1 MAEGSQVADATADAA
16 GETAG
21 TDGGGAETGA
31 GGAETGAGGAETGG
45 TETGGAETGG
55 AETGGA
61 DKGQGW
67 LRRLFRYCW
76 RYRGDVLLA
85 LGASLAGMA
94 VMALV
99 PLVPKL
105 IIDDVIVR
113 HERSLAPWATLL
125 IVAALVV
132 YVLTYVRRFY
142 GGRLALDVQH
152 ALRTDMY
159 ASITRLDGRRQDNL
173 STGQVIGR
181 GTSDLQLIQ
190 GLLFMVP
197 MLIGNILLFLVSLVV
212 MAVLSPLLT
221 VVALAVAPALW
232 ILASRSRT
240 RLFPATWYAQG
251 QAAAVAGV
259 VDGAVT
265 GVRVVKG
272 FGQEAQET
280 DKLREAGRRLFAAR
294 LRTVRLNSRYTPAL
308 QAVPALGQVAML
320 ALGGWMATRGQIS
333 LGTFVAFSTYLAQL
347 VGPVRM
353 LTMVLTIGQ
362 QARAGVE
369 RVFELIDTEPVIHE
383 RPDARELPED
393 APATVEFDRVSFG
406 YDPERPVLSEVS
418 LRIEPGET
426 LAVVGASGSGKST
439 LSMLLPRFYDVSSGA
454 VRIGGHD
461 VRELTYDS
469 LRGAIGLVPEDS
481 FLFSDTVRANLAY
494 GLPDASEERIRAA
507 ARAAQADGFISA
519 LPDGYDTEVG
529 EQGLTLSGGQRQRLA
544 LARAILTD
552 PRLLILDDATSAVD
566 ARVEHEIHEALRGVM
581 AGRTTL
587 LIAHRPSTLA
597 LADRIAVM
605 ERGRVVDVGTDA
617 ELRARSALY
626 RNLLTEDAAP
636 DVPAVPS
643 APAVPDVPAVP
654 SAPATPAAPGG
665 DGAARTAAP
674 AAGNGSRPW
683 AGADGPAHAEPRGG
697 GAHAAGFAGAFGGEA
712 AASGL
717 AEPCLEE
724 EPSADGDRPARG
736 REGCSRPAAGPRAR
750 GGDDPAHASGEADG
764 DGVASEPW
772 IRPAGDG
779 ADGAVQAGGAR
790 PRYGDAPGHAAADAA
805 GPDAGRPSRRG
816 GDGAAPEPWARP
828 DDGEGRCRPHGGDD
842 PDHARAGDGDGAGFA
857 GVSSGGPG
865 ARPGGAGAA
874 RGRQVTP
881 ELWVRPAGDG
891 RKAGAPA
898 VAAVAGP
905 GMAGALSGMPATP
918 ELLAKVAALP
928 PATDTP
934 DIDEEAATRAE
945 ETYGLRR
952 LLRGFGAPLALA
964 LLLVALDALAGL
976 LLPVLIRHGI
986 DQGVQRLALGAV
998 WTASGLALLVVLA
1011 QWAVQVGETR
1021 LTGRTG
1027 ERVLYALRVKI
1038 FAQLQRLGL
1047 DYYEREL
1054 TGKIM
1059 TRMTTD
1065 VDALSTFL
1073 QTGLVTAVVSLL
1085 TFFGILV
1092 ALLVI
1097 DVQLALVVFLTL
1109 PPLIIGTVLF
1119 RRRSVKAYQLA
1130 RERVSV
1136 VNADL
1141 QESVAG
1147 LRIVQAFRR
1156 ERSGRERFAARSDA
1170 YRQARLRGQR
1180 LISVYFPFVQ
1190 LLSSVASALVLIVG
1204 AGRVGDGTLTTGAL
1218 VAYLLYIDL
1227 FFAPVQQLSQVF
1239 DGYQQATVSLGR
1251 IQELLRE
1258 PTTTPVADAPR
1269 EVGAMRGEIAFEDVR
1284 FRYGD
1289 GEEALAGISLT
1300 IPAGQTVAFVGET
1313 GAGKST
1319 LVKLVARF
1327 YDPTGGAVRV
1337 DGADLRELD
1346 LTEYRGHLGV
1356 VPQEPYLFAGTVRD
1370 AIAYGRPDASDA
1382 EVEAAARAVGA
1393 HEMVASLDGGYLHE
1407 VAERGRNL
1415 SAGQRQLIALARAE
1429 LVDPDILLLDEAT
1442 AALDLATEALVNQ
1455 ATDRLTGRRT
1465 TLVVAH
1471 RLTTAARADRVV
1483 VLDHGRVVED
1493 GTHEELVAR
1502 DGRYATLWRTF
1513 MGETA
1518 PAVA

>member
-1 MAEGSQVADATADAA
+1 MAGVAADVADEADETGKKDAA
-16 GETAG
+16 GPDAG
-21 TDGGGAETGA
+21 R
-31 GGAETGAGGAETGG
+31 
-45 TETGGAETGG
+45 
-55 AETGGA
+55 
-61 DKGQGW
+61 GW
-67 LRRLFRYCW
+67 VRRLFGYCW
-76 RYRGDVLLA
+76 QYRSDVLLA

-105 IIDDVIVR
+105 IIDDVIVK
-113 HERSLAPWATLL
+113 HDRSLAPWAILL

-152 ALRTDMY
+152 ALRTEMF
-159 ASITRLDGRRQDNL
+159 AAIARFDGRRQDKL
-173 STGQVIGR
+173 STGQIIGR
-181 GTSDLQLIQ
+181 ATSDLQLIQ
-190 GLLFMVP
+190 GVLFMVP
-197 MLIGNILLFLVSLVV
+197 MMIGNILLFLVSLVV

-232 ILASRSRT
+232 ILASRSRI

-280 DKLREAGRRLFAAR
+280 DKLRGVGRRLFAAR

-320 ALGGWMATRGQIS
+320 ALGGWMATRGQIT

-353 LTMVLTIGQ
+353 LTMLLTIGQ

-369 RVFELIDTEPVIHE
+369 RVFELIDTEPVIDE

-552 PRLLILDDATSAVD
+552 PRLLVLDDATSAVD

-605 ERGRVVDVGTDA
+605 ERGRVVDVGTDK
-617 ELRARSALY
+617 ELRARSAVY
-626 RNLLTEDAAP
+626 RRLLTDDTASVAAR
-636 DVPAVPS
+636 
-643 APAVPDVPAVP
+643 
-654 SAPATPAAPGG
+654 GG
-665 DGAARTAAP
+665 DDAEHAVGL
-674 AAGNGSRPW
+674 AGG
-683 AGADGPAHAEPRGG
+683 
-697 GAHAAGFAGAFGGEA
+697 FGGEA
-712 AASGL
+712 AATAL
-717 AEPCLEE
+717 VEPCPCLDG
-724 EPSADGDRPARG
+724 EP
-736 REGCSRPAAGPRAR
+736 REGGDHTAELRPR
-750 GGDDPAHASGEADG
+750 GGDDPEHADG
-764 DGVASEPW
+764 CP
-772 IRPAGDG
+772 
-779 ADGAVQAGGAR
+779 
-790 PRYGDAPGHAAADAA
+790 
-805 GPDAGRPSRRG
+805 
-816 GDGAAPEPWARP
+816 
-828 DDGEGRCRPHGGDD
+828 
-842 PDHARAGDGDGAGFA
+842 
-857 GVSSGGPG
+857 
-865 ARPGGAGAA
+865 RPGG
-874 RGRQVTP
+874 VTP
-881 ELWVRPAGDG
+881 KLWVRPDGDG
-891 RKAGAPA
+891 RKDGTA
-898 VAAVAGP
+898 VGTGAVAGGP
-905 GMAGALSGMPATP
+905 GLAGALSGMPATP

-934 DIDEEAATRAE
+934 DIDEERAARPE
-945 ETYGLRR
+945 ESYGLRR
-952 LLRGFGAPLALA
+952 LLRGFGGPLAVA
-964 LLLVALDALAGL
+964 LLLVAVDAIAGL

-986 DQGVQRLALGAV
+986 DQGVQRLSLGAV
-998 WTASGLALLVVLA
+998 WAASGLALLVVLV
-1011 QWAVQVGETR
+1011 QWAAQIGETQM
-1021 LTGRTG
+1021 TGRTG

-1092 ALLVI
+1092 ALLII
-1097 DVQLALVVFLTL
+1097 DVELALVVFLTL
-1109 PPLIIGTVLF
+1109 PPLIIGTVVF
-1119 RRRSVKAYQLA
+1119 RRRSVKAYELA

-1156 ERSGRERFAARSDA
+1156 ERSGRERFAERSDA
-1170 YRQARLRGQR
+1170 YRQARVRGQR

-1204 AGRVGDGTLTTGAL
+1204 AGRVQDGTLTAGAL

-1258 PTTTPVADAPR
+1258 PTSTPVTDTPR
-1269 EVGAMRGEIAFEDVR
+1269 EVRAMRGEIDFDEVR

-1337 DGADLRELD
+1337 DGVDLREFD

-1370 AIAYGRPDASDA
+1370 AIAYGRPGASDA

-1393 HEMVASLDGGYLHE
+1393 HDMVASLDGGYLHE
-1407 VAERGRNL
+1407 VSERGRNL

-1429 LVDPDILLLDEAT
+1429 LVNPDILLLDEAT

-1493 GTHEELVAR
+1493 GTHEELVAL
-1502 DGRYATLWRTF
+1502 DGRYAALWRTF

-1518 PAVA
+1518 PATV

>member
-1 MAEGSQVADATADAA
+1 MAADVAD
-16 GETAG
+16 ET
-21 TDGGGAETGA
+21 DETGKKDA
-31 GGAETGAGGAETGG
+31 GGPDAGR
-45 TETGGAETGG
+45 
-55 AETGGA
+55 
-61 DKGQGW
+61 GW
-67 LRRLFRYCW
+67 VRRLFGYCW
-76 RYRGDVLLA
+76 QYRSDVLLA

-105 IIDDVIVR
+105 IIDDVIVK
-113 HERSLAPWATLL
+113 HDRSLAPWAILL

-152 ALRTDMY
+152 ALRTEMF
-159 ASITRLDGRRQDNL
+159 AAIARFDGRRQDKL
-173 STGQVIGR
+173 STGQIIGR
-181 GTSDLQLIQ
+181 ATSDLQLIQ
-190 GLLFMVP
+190 GVLFMVP
-197 MLIGNILLFLVSLVV
+197 MMIGNILLFLVSLVV

-232 ILASRSRT
+232 ILASRSRI

-280 DKLREAGRRLFAAR
+280 DKLRGVGRRLFAAR

-320 ALGGWMATRGQIS
+320 ALGGWMATRGQIT

-353 LTMVLTIGQ
+353 LTMLLTIGQ

-369 RVFELIDTEPVIHE
+369 RVFELIDTEPVIDE

-552 PRLLILDDATSAVD
+552 PRLLVLDDATSAVD

-605 ERGRVVDVGTDA
+605 ERGRVVDVGTDK
-617 ELRARSALY
+617 ELRARSAVY
-626 RNLLTEDAAP
+626 RRLLTDESESEAVAAR
-636 DVPAVPS
+636 
-643 APAVPDVPAVP
+643 
-654 SAPATPAAPGG
+654 GG
-665 DGAARTAAP
+665 DDAEHAVGL
-674 AAGNGSRPW
+674 AGG
-683 AGADGPAHAEPRGG
+683 
-697 GAHAAGFAGAFGGEA
+697 FGGEA
-712 AASGL
+712 AATAL
-717 AEPCLEE
+717 VEPCPCLDG
-724 EPSADGDRPARG
+724 EP
-736 REGCSRPAAGPRAR
+736 REGGDHAAELRPR
-750 GGDDPAHASGEADG
+750 GGDDPEHADG
-764 DGVASEPW
+764 CP
-772 IRPAGDG
+772 
-779 ADGAVQAGGAR
+779 
-790 PRYGDAPGHAAADAA
+790 
-805 GPDAGRPSRRG
+805 
-816 GDGAAPEPWARP
+816 
-828 DDGEGRCRPHGGDD
+828 
-842 PDHARAGDGDGAGFA
+842 
-857 GVSSGGPG
+857 
-865 ARPGGAGAA
+865 RPGG
-874 RGRQVTP
+874 VTP
-881 ELWVRPAGDG
+881 KLWVRPDGDG
-891 RKAGAPA
+891 RKDGTA
-898 VAAVAGP
+898 VGTGAVAGGP
-905 GMAGALSGMPATP
+905 GLAGALSGMPATP

-934 DIDEEAATRAE
+934 DIDEERAARPE
-945 ETYGLRR
+945 ESYGLRR
-952 LLRGFGAPLALA
+952 LLRGFGGPLAVA
-964 LLLVALDALAGL
+964 LLLVAVDAIAGL

-986 DQGVQRLALGAV
+986 DQGVQRLSLGAV
-998 WTASGLALLVVLA
+998 WAASGLALLVVLV
-1011 QWAVQVGETR
+1011 QWAAQIGETQM
-1021 LTGRTG
+1021 TGRTG

-1092 ALLVI
+1092 ALLII
-1097 DVQLALVVFLTL
+1097 DVELALVVFLTL
-1109 PPLIIGTVLF
+1109 PPLIIGTVVF
-1119 RRRSVKAYQLA
+1119 RRRSVKAYELA

-1156 ERSGRERFAARSDA
+1156 ERSGRERFAERSDA
-1170 YRQARLRGQR
+1170 YRQARVRGQR

-1204 AGRVGDGTLTTGAL
+1204 AGRVQDGTLTAGAL

-1258 PTTTPVADAPR
+1258 PTSTPVTDTPR
-1269 EVGAMRGEIAFEDVR
+1269 EVRAMRGEIGFDEVR

-1337 DGADLRELD
+1337 DGVDLREFD

-1370 AIAYGRPDASDA
+1370 AIAYGRPGASDA

-1393 HEMVASLDGGYLHE
+1393 HDMVASLDGGYLHE
-1407 VAERGRNL
+1407 VSERGRNL

-1429 LVDPDILLLDEAT
+1429 LVNPDILLLDEAT

-1502 DGRYATLWRTF
+1502 DGRYAALWRTF

-1518 PAVA
+1518 PATV